1 MFCADAIADPVTGV
15 YAAVG
20 ALASMGSG
28 GGHLVDC
35 SMQSSS
41 AFVNAGGA
49 CEDEHRM
56 EGSGSAWR
64 VFHADRSEVVR
75 PPGRAPAAGVPTGGA
90 RSSGP

>member
-1 MFCADAIADPVTGV
+1 VFCADAVADPVTGV

-20 ALASMGSG
+20 ALASMASG

-35 SMQSSS
+35 SMRSSS

-49 CEDEHRM
+49 CEGQHRM

-64 VFHADRSEVVR
+64 VYHGDRSEVVR
-75 PPGRAPAAGVPTGGA
+75 PPGPAPTVGLSAVGG
-90 RSSGP
+90 RDSRP